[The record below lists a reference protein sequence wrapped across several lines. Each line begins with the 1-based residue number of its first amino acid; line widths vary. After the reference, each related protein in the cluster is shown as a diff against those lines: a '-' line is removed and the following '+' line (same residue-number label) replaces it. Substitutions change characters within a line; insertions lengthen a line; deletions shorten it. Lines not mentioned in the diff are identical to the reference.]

1 MSALTLPAIHR
12 GRRLALVTVA
22 VAIAVAVAVTLLFWA
37 RTGDTTSPPKPASTT
52 YTHPLDAHPLGPV
65 TDASPNPW
73 AVNDCAVLLDV
84 LGEDAH
90 AYGC

>member
-1 MSALTLPAIHR
+1 MSAFTLQAIHG

-22 VAIAVAVAVTLLFWA
+22 VAIAIAVTVLFWA
-37 RTGDTTSPPKPASTT
+37 TTGDSASPPNPASTT

-65 TDASPNPW
+65 TDANPNPW

-84 LGEDAH
+84 FGEPAQH
-90 AYGC
+90 YGC